1 MSSFYMRL
9 TSKEMCE
16 SAVVTPSLYLS
27 KLSTIEDITDF
38 ITACY
43 LSVEVELHMI
53 LAQANVLLD

>member
-1 MSSFYMRL
+1 MRL